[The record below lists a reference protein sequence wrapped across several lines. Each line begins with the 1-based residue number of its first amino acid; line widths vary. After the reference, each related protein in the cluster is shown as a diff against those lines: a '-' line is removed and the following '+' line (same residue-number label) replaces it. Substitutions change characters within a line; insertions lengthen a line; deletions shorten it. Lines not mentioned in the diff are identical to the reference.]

1 MPVQSE
7 HHSHGHA
14 VFPWPQLL
22 MLLTGCAML
31 LYGMVG
37 FRYSGLPGVP
47 EASRELLGIAV
58 DPIRDVIHLV
68 LGVAGLLCAT
78 RLSAARAYGWV
89 LLVVGAV
96 EVLVC
101 LLIGVFG
108 VLPSGPFVTN
118 VGSVVAAVVF
128 GVLGLVVAL
137 GRVRQEMPY
146 GGLQRGME
154 QTGRRLVGLR
164 GRSRRSQSDESQ

>member
-22 MLLTGCAML
+22 VLLTAFALL
-31 LYGMVG
+31 LYGMIG

-47 EASRELLGIAV
+47 EASRELLGVAV
-58 DPIRDVIHLV
+58 DPLRDVAHLV
-68 LGVAGLLCAT
+68 LGVVGLLCAT

-96 EVLVC
+96 EALLC
-101 LLIGVFG
+101 LLTGVFG
-108 VLPSGPFVTN
+108 VLPSGPLNTNGGSVAVAVVFV
-118 VGSVVAAVVF
+118 VLGVVAA
-128 GVLGLVVAL
+128 LGPA
-137 GRVRQEMPY
+137 RRQMPY
-146 GGLQRGME
+146 LGLQRSVE
-154 QTGRRLVGLR
+154 KTGRRLVGLR
-164 GRSRRSQSDESQ
+164 GRSRRSQSDEPQ